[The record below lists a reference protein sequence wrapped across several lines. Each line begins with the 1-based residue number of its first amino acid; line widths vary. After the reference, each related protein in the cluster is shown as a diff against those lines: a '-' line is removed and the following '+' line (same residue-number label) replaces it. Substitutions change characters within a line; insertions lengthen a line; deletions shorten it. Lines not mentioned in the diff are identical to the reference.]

1 MSGAPIAA
9 SAAAIAAA
17 QAAARMREEEEK
29 MTSYN
34 KDDLNGWEFKIM
46 RSNFGSFSN
55 YEKVKKVCDEEAK
68 AGWELVEKFD
78 QYRLRFKRP
87 VGMRAKDQFL
97 NFDPYRTGVGGG
109 GGVVALII
117 GLCLLVLG
125 AIIML
130 VVYLKGQHIRIEPAG
145 IAMIF
150 TSVGVVVVL
159 VGLIV
164 ARLRGGG
171 RR

>member
-1 MSGAPIAA
+1 MSGAHIAS

-17 QAAARMREEEEK
+17 KAAERMREEEEK

-46 RSNFGSFSN
+46 RSNLGSFSK

-78 QYRLRFKRP
+78 QYRLRFKRR
-87 VGMRAKDQFL
+87 VEMRAKDQYL
-97 NFDPYRTGVGGG
+97 DFDPYRTGLGGG
-109 GGVVALII
+109 GGVVALIV
-117 GLCLLVLG
+117 GLCLLALG
-125 AIIML
+125 ALIML
-130 VVYLKGQHIRIEPAG
+130 VVYLKGQHIQVEPAG
-145 IAMIF
+145 IAMIVV
-150 TSVGVVVVL
+150 SVGILVL
-159 VGLIV
+159 LLGLIFV
-164 ARLRGGG
+164 RFRSGK